1 MRSES
6 WRTRPIPAAA
16 VLLGI
21 SALSLF
27 FLQRASLGPAG
38 EQRFASY
45 AILIECAGVDSR
57 RIERA
62 ITMPL
67 EDEVA
72 GLPGIVEI
80 RSVSEY
86 GKSRVTVIAGEG
98 EGRGE
103 LSLGLRDAVERVYER
118 LPLAAQKPEI
128 LSSSINQR
136 PVFVASI
143 RAAGGSE
150 EELRDLVER
159 EVKPAFAK
167 VPGVGEVE
175 AGGGAAREVH
185 VRVDPRKAAQRGLSL
200 AAIAEQIARQDLLAP
215 AGTLRA
221 AERRVGASVVGRMSS
236 IEDLAKLP
244 IALPQGAAAIA
255 LAEIAEVGYG
265 LRERESVSRVDGR
278 EAVVISARSTGTAN
292 LIAVS
297 RGLRAEAALW
307 EGRGLAF
314 DVILDQGRALES
326 AAGGIISSLLQG
338 LLVVTAVLPLF
349 VRKARRIAVLAAGL
363 PLTGLIVVSALAAAG
378 ISLDQYVLSGLAVGI
393 GTILDTGIIVSEQ
406 RGIRQVRALAPSLA
420 ASLAT
425 TLIVL
430 VPLLFLEFL
439 TAGIREAA
447 IAIALLLV
455 VSFSL
460 DMLFLPAFF
469 FAGESG
475 SAEGGAGG
483 RGNRRRIAWAA
494 SRARGFTRA
503 ATRRA
508 LRFLHAV
515 VEITIRRRAV
525 VLAGAAAL
533 VGAMGA
539 ALVLGGKDF
548 SPPVEDS
555 SISAHVEFEP
565 GATIDSVDARILEY
579 TRMLKGCPGVGMIE
593 SIARRGSAEMQ
604 VRFDPARTTRM
615 RVASFMRGQGERV
628 PGGFVYLPEGAPQ
641 SARGIE
647 VAIRG
652 DDDAVLRDLALD
664 AARALGGEPW
674 VLQAVLNFKEA
685 PPALIVA
692 VDHRRAASFG
702 ARAAEIAGALRWA
715 LHGPVAL
722 KWIEADREID
732 LRVMEMG
739 ARQATR
745 DDVLAV
751 PVRNAAGAVRPV
763 GGLAALEVRPEGGKI
778 FRKDRQR
785 AVYLTVHAR
794 GTVNDAARRIRG
806 ALAGLALP
814 PGYAFELDRE
824 VRELS
829 ESFRLLWI
837 SLGLSAVFIFVVL
850 AGFGESFA
858 SPIAVLS
865 ILPTSLAFPIV
876 ALALLGEPFRVPVL
890 VGFIMLSGM
899 VVNNSILVIDAIR
912 DRLRGSPSGSGNDER
927 VARMRSALHAAI
939 RERIRPLLI
948 TSVATIAGTVPLL
961 FARSQGSGFLS
972 ALAFVVFWG
981 MLGSLVSTVLVVPAL
996 AAAAPGLVSTK
1007 SREAEGGG

>member
-16 VLLGI
+16 VLLGV
-21 SALSLF
+21 SALSLY

-72 GLPGIVEI
+72 GIPGIVEI

-86 GKSRVTVIAGEG
+86 GKSRVTVVAGEG

-128 LSSSINQR
+128 LSSSISQR
-136 PVFVASI
+136 PVFVASV

-175 AGGGAAREVH
+175 TGGGAAREVH

-200 AAIAEQIARQDLLAP
+200 AAVAEQIARQDLLAP
-215 AGTLRA
+215 AGALRA
-221 AERRVGASVVGRMSS
+221 AERRVGASVSGRMHS
-236 IEDLAKLP
+236 IEDLARLP
-244 IALPQGAAAIA
+244 IALPTALPQGAAAIA

-278 EAVVISARSTGTAN
+278 EAVVIFARSTGTAN

-307 EGRGLAF
+307 EARGLAF
-314 DVILDQGRALES
+314 DVILDQGRALER

-349 VRKARRIAVLAAGL
+349 VRNARRIAVLAAAL
-363 PLTGLIVVSALAAAG
+363 PLTGLIVVAALTIAG

-406 RGIRQVRALAPSLA
+406 RGIRQVRALTPSLA

-469 FAGESG
+469 LAGERG
-475 SAEGGAGG
+475 SAGGAPTAAGGSG
-483 RGNRRRIAWAA
+483 RGDRRRFSRAA
-494 SRARGFTRA
+494 S
-503 ATRRA
+503 RRA
-508 LRFLHAV
+508 LRALHALV
-515 VEITIRRRAV
+515 DFTIRRRAV

-548 SPPVEDS
+548 SAAVEDS

-565 GATIDSVDARILEY
+565 GATIDSVDARILAY
-579 TRMLKGCPGVGMIE
+579 TGLLKGCPGVGMIE

-604 VRFDPARTTRM
+604 VRFDPARTTRS

-647 VAIRG
+647 IAIRG
-652 DDDAVLRDLALD
+652 DDDAVLRELARD
-664 AARALGGEPW
+664 AARALGSEPW
-674 VLQAVLNFKEA
+674 VHQVVLNFKEA

-692 VDHRRAASFG
+692 VDHRRAERFG
-702 ARAAEIAGALRWA
+702 VRAAEIAGTLRWA

-732 LRVMEMG
+732 LRVMETG

-745 DDVLAV
+745 DDILAV

-763 GGLAALEVRPEGGKI
+763 GGLAELDVRPEGGKI

-785 AVYLTVHAR
+785 AVYLTVHAG
-794 GTVNDAARRIRG
+794 GTVDEAARRIRG

-814 PGYAFELDRE
+814 PGYAFELDRD

-850 AGFGESFA
+850 AGFGESLA

-865 ILPTSLAFPIV
+865 ILPTSLAFPVV
-876 ALALLGEPFRVPVL
+876 AHALRGDPLCVPVL

-912 DRLRGSPSGSGNDER
+912 DRLRGSPSGSSGGAR
-927 VARMRSALHAAI
+927 AARMRSALHAAI
-939 RERIRPLLI
+939 RGRIRPLLI

-961 FARSQGSGFLS
+961 FARSQGSDFLS

-981 MLGSLVSTVLVVPAL
+981 MLGSLVSTILVVPAL
-996 AAAAPGLVSTK
+996 AAAVPGLISMRP
-1007 SREAEGGG
+1007 REKEGWR

>member
-1 MRSES
+1 VRSES

-16 VLLGI
+16 VLLGV
-21 SALSLF
+21 SALSLY

-72 GLPGIVEI
+72 GIPGIVEI

-86 GKSRVTVIAGEG
+86 GKSRVTVIASEG

-128 LSSSINQR
+128 LSSSISQR
-136 PVFVASI
+136 PVFVASV
-143 RAAGGSE
+143 RAAGGSG

-200 AAIAEQIARQDLLAP
+200 AAVAEQIARQDLLAP
-215 AGTLRA
+215 AGALRT
-221 AERRVGASVVGRMSS
+221 AERRVGASVLGRMHST
-236 IEDLAKLP
+236 EDLARLP
-244 IALPQGAAAIA
+244 IVLPQGTAAIA

-307 EGRGLAF
+307 EARGLGF
-314 DVILDQGRALES
+314 DVILDQGRALEK
-326 AAGGIISSLLQG
+326 AAGGIIWSLLQG

-349 VRKARRIAVLAAGL
+349 VRDARRIAVLAAAL
-363 PLTGLIVVSALAAAG
+363 PLTGLIVVAALTAAG

-406 RGIRQVRALAPSLA
+406 RSIRQVRALTPSLA

-469 FAGESG
+469 L
-475 SAEGGAGG
+475 AGG
-483 RGNRRRIAWAA
+483 RGSAGGARRNRCRENRRVARAA
-494 SRARGFTRA
+494 S
-503 ATRRA
+503 RRA
-508 LRFLHAV
+508 LRFLHALV
-515 VEITIRRRAV
+515 DFTIRRRAV

-548 SPPVEDS
+548 SPPVQDS

-579 TRMLKGCPGVGMIE
+579 TRLLKGGPGVGMVE

-604 VRFDPARTTRM
+604 VRFDPARTTRS

-628 PGGFVYLPEGAPQ
+628 PGGFVYLPDGAPQ

-652 DDDAVLRDLALD
+652 DDDAVLRDLARD
-664 AARALGGEPW
+664 AARALGDEPW
-674 VLQAVLNFKEA
+674 VRQVVLNFKEA

-722 KWIEADREID
+722 KWIEADREIY
-732 LRVMEMG
+732 LRVMETD
-739 ARQATR
+739 ARKATR
-745 DDVLAV
+745 EDILAV
-751 PVRNAAGAVRPV
+751 PVRNAAGAVRPID
-763 GGLAALEVRPEGGKI
+763 GLARLEVRPEGGKI

-785 AVYLTVHAR
+785 AVYLTVHAI
-794 GTVNDAARRIRG
+794 GTVDEAARRIRG
-806 ALAGLALP
+806 AFAGLPLP

-824 VRELS
+824 VRELN

-865 ILPTSLAFPIV
+865 ILPTSLAFPVV
-876 ALALLGEPFRVPVL
+876 AHALRGEPLCVPVL

-912 DRLRGSPSGSGNDER
+912 DRLRGSPPGLRGN
-927 VARMRSALHAAI
+927 ARASHMRWALHAAI
-939 RERIRPLLI
+939 RGRIRPLLI

-972 ALAFVVFWG
+972 SLAFVVFWG

-996 AAAAPGLVSTK
+996 AALAPGLIWTR
-1007 SREAEGGG
+1007 SREVEGGG